1 VIFII
6 QNNQVAL
13 GTRVSKHRLPGD
25 FSELHLAYGCEGWS
39 FDGNNVLDAYAA
51 TRLAAD
57 RCRRG
62 EGPVILDAET
72 FRMGGHATH
81 DEQEARMVLP
91 ADLFT
96 HWGARDPIGL
106 YEEWLKG
113 RGISADRLADVEATV
128 TAEVDRGAEEAL
140 QSRQTRVPKGET
152 AVIGVYADDGMTG

>member
-1 VIFII
+1 
-6 QNNQVAL
+6 
-13 GTRVSKHRLPGD
+13 
-25 FSELHLAYGCEGWS
+25 
-39 FDGNNVLDAYAA
+39 
-51 TRLAAD
+51 
-57 RCRRG
+57 
-62 EGPVILDAET
+62 VILDAET

-96 HWGARDPIGL
+96 RWGARDPIGL